1 MAQTLGIDL
10 GTTYSSIA
18 VLASTGVPKILPN
31 REGEDITP
39 SVVMFSSLSGG
50 DEPVVGTMAK
60 HSAASD
66 PHSVVQFV
74 KRFIGDKNWQFDS
87 PSGES
92 YSAVEVSAIILKRLK
107 EDAEMAL
114 GHTVTDVVVTVP
126 AYFDDLRRTATK
138 QAGEIAGLNVIRV
151 LNEPTAAALAY
162 GLDNPSEEGVV
173 MVFDLGGGTFDA
185 TLLKLGG
192 GKLDVLATDGDR
204 NLGGFDF
211 DNRIMEFVAEKISSG
226 AGDDALDDPI
236 VLSQLRE
243 KAEIA
248 KRSLTTVNSAA
259 IHLSIQGKPYKV
271 EITRSDFEAITSDL
285 MQRAE
290 DILGSVLESS
300 GLTWPDV
307 RKVLLVGGSSRM
319 PMVSQLISKLTT
331 AKIDKSIDPDRAV
344 ALGAAVQAAIEDLS
358 KGSSSQGS
366 EFSVESFVTISDV
379 TSKSLGTIVNDSDS
393 KRMINSIIIERNS
406 KVPSKNAKEYQ
417 TRYENQTELLIQ
429 VTEGDD
435 EDPELVTNL
444 GEQILSIPP
453 YPKGAPIRVIYAY
466 DIDQTVFVEVE
477 DLTSNKSLGTFQ
489 VERPENL
496 SGEMVQLSKQRLNE
510 ITVS

>member
-1 MAQTLGIDL
+1 MTQTLGIDL

-66 PHSVVQFV
+66 PHAVVQFV

-185 TLLKLGG
+185 TLLTLGG

-259 IHLSIQGKPYKV
+259 IHLSILGKPYKV
-271 EITRSDFEAITSDL
+271 EITRGDFEAITSDL

-307 RKVLLVGGSSRM
+307 KKVLLVGGSSRM

-358 KGSSSQGS
+358 KGASSQSS

-379 TSKSLGTIVNDSDS
+379 TSQSLGTIVMGS
-393 KRMINSIIIERNS
+393 KGEINSIIIERNS
-406 KVPSKNAKEYQ
+406 KVPSKNAKQYK
-417 TRYENQTELLIQ
+417 TLYENQTEIQIQ

-435 EDPELVTNL
+435 EDPEWVTIL

-477 DLTSNKSLGTFQ
+477 DLTTNKSLGTFQ